1 MLLEG
6 NSTYHGE
13 LGLGQADL
21 IETNKNIKAS
31 QLKGIEYDGK
41 MFTLVATNM
50 ILRGVYIIIRLSFLI
65 VKL

>member
-1 MLLEG
+1 MMLEG

-13 LGLGQADL
+13 LGLGQSDL
-21 IETNKNIKAS
+21 IE
-31 QLKGIEYDGK
+31 
-41 MFTLVATNM
+41 TNM

>member
-1 MLLEG
+1 MMLEG

-21 IETNKNIKAS
+21 IETN
-31 QLKGIEYDGK
+31 
-41 MFTLVATNM
+41 M

>member
-6 NSTYHGE
+6 NSTYQGE

-50 ILRGVYIIIRLSFLI
+50 ILR
-65 VKL
+65 